1 MNHGRT
7 RRVRNKQTGAQAGD
21 KEVVISPEGI
31 ANTAASAL
39 ISGLVTGLV
48 VNKIVKGEKDGS

>member
-7 RRVRNKQTGAQAGD
+7 RRVRNKQTGAQAGE
-21 KEVVISPEGI
+21 KEVVINPERVV
-31 ANTAASAL
+31 NTATNAL

-48 VNKIVKGEKDGS
+48 VSKLVKDKKDGS